1 MNSNHNSYALARLDL
16 NLLQIFSVIYQE
28 RNLTRAA
35 ERLCISPSAVSHA
48 LRRMRGHLGDPLF
61 TREAQGV
68 VPTPLAYR
76 IWPDI
81 QQGLCHLER
90 AITRSESF
98 NPHRDIRRITLAM
111 PDELE
116 PVLLLRLQALIHH
129 QLPDV
134 RIDSVRINRSTLRS
148 DLAAGRIDCAID
160 VTQPA
165 AEGLAYAPLA
175 QDDWVVVS
183 RRPCVLDTSTYVQ
196 AKHVTVSSR
205 RTGMV
210 LEDFALAQQGIERQV
225 MMRCQSY
232 EAASRLVTQSEL
244 LLTMPRSLALS
255 INSYLENCL
264 LEVPFW
270 LPEVRL
276 NLYWLSN
283 RSTDPANTWLRELL
297 LTMGIDGWSVRKS
310 SHTV

>member
-1 MNSNHNSYALARLDL
+1 MNGNHNSYALARLDL

-68 VPTPLAYR
+68 APTTLAYR

-81 QQGLCHLER
+81 QQGLSYLER

-116 PVLLLRLQALIHH
+116 PVLLLRLQTLIHH

-134 RIDSVRINRSTLRS
+134 RIDSVRINRSTVRS

-160 VTQPA
+160 VAQPA

-183 RRPCVLDTSTYVQ
+183 RHPCVLDTSTYVQ

-276 NLYWLSN
+276 NLYWLSS

-297 LTMGIDGWSVRKS
+297 LTMGIDGVVGEKI
-310 SHTV
+310 

>member
-1 MNSNHNSYALARLDL
+1 MNNNHNSYALARLDL

-61 TREAQGV
+61 NREAQGV
-68 VPTPLAYR
+68 APTTLAYR

-81 QQGLCHLER
+81 QQGLSYLER

-98 NPHRDIRRITLAM
+98 NPRRDIHRITLAM

-116 PVLLLRLQALIHH
+116 PMLLLRLQTLINHH
-129 QLPDV
+129 LPDV

-148 DLAAGRIDCAID
+148 DLAAGHIDCAID
-160 VTQPA
+160 VAQPA

-183 RRPCVLDTSTYVQ
+183 RRPFVLDTSTYVE

-232 EAASRLVTQSEL
+232 EAAFRLVTQSEF

-270 LPEVRL
+270 LPEIRL
-276 NLYWLSN
+276 NLYWLSS
-283 RSTDPANTWLRELL
+283 RSTDPANTWLRDLL
-297 LTMGIDGWSVRKS
+297 LTMGIDGAVGEQI
-310 SHTV
+310 